1 MGSSQGKVA
10 GTVAAG
16 AILQLSAWLRGRRRN
31 TLLALGVVGGLA
43 LAANEAWRH
52 YGTTHAHW
60 ENYSVGPDAIEISPP
75 PPWVRADIKTDV
87 VRLGSLENLSLLER
101 NTSQRVAEAF
111 ALHPWV
117 SDVQRVAK
125 FYPASIQ
132 VQVAYRKPV
141 AVVEVEHEGQPGLL
155 PVDRLGILLPPED
168 FSTGQVKLLPRVA
181 VGKTFPVGAI
191 GTSWGD
197 ERVAAG
203 ALVAEAL
210 CDDWGQ
216 TSLFRIEAQPTIA
229 GGSADLTAFEI
240 VTRDQQRFI
249 WGRAPGREG
258 SGEKTAQ
265 EKRARLLELLKSP
278 QQDEVATILDLR
290 T

>member
-1 MGSSQGKVA
+1 MGSSQGKIA
-10 GTVAAG
+10 GAVTAG
-16 AILQLSAWLRGRRRN
+16 AISQLSAWLRGRRRN

-43 LAANEAWRH
+43 FAANEAWRH

-60 ENYSVGPDAIEISPP
+60 ENYSVGIDAIHVTPP
-75 PPWVRADIKTDV
+75 PPWVHSDVKTDV

-117 SDVQRVAK
+117 SNVQRVAK

-216 TSLFRIEAQPTIA
+216 TSLFRIEALPTIA
-229 GGSADLTAFEI
+229 GGSPEQTAFEI
-240 VTRDQQRFI
+240 VTRDQRRFV
-249 WGRAPGREG
+249 WGRGPGREA

-265 EKRARLLELLKSP
+265 EKRARLLELLKNAESNAP
-278 QQDEVATILDLR
+278 SVIDLR